1 MIKQINPFHYKSL
14 LILIICLISS
24 SSAFAFSNENQLLV
38 TQNLS
43 RKLQSDL
50 ASDNVTVK
58 LNNVKE
64 YKISK
69 SEIGLKGD
77 ATCILA
83 DSAEQ
88 LPIQFELKVDAV
100 KQTVSDIRYDFIEK
114 SSAYAPSS
122 TEEVLMKEIM
132 TKISSDYKTRNI
144 VIAIDTFENVGNA
157 ANEKKFL
164 GVGEVRIG
172 DMVWNKIKFDVSLDS
187 QTQKASKVIYKVEK

>member
-1 MIKQINPFHYKSL
+1 MIKQINPFNYKSL
-14 LILIICLISS
+14 LILVICLISAS
-24 SSAFAFSNENQLLV
+24 NAFALSEKNQLLV

-43 RKLQSDL
+43 RQLQKDL

-83 DSAEQ
+83 DADEQ
-88 LPIQFELKVDAV
+88 LPIQFELRVDSADLDV
-100 KQTVSDIRYDFIEK
+100 LDIRYDFIEK
-114 SSAYAPSS
+114 TSVYAPSS

-132 TKISSDYKTRNI
+132 TKISRDYKTENI
-144 VIAIDTFENVGNA
+144 VIAIDAFENVGTI

-164 GVGEVRIG
+164 GTGEVRIG
-172 DMVWNKIKFDVSLDS
+172 DMVWNKIKFDVALDA
-187 QTQKASKVIYKVEK
+187 QTQKASKIVYKVEK